1 MKRATSGP
9 TEPTELPE
17 RLAPARPRDLPEPP
31 GAALRRPVLSVTGDE
46 RRRRSD
52 LVATEEPLEVRVVA
66 EERGRRVKH
75 SVAVTMRTP
84 GHDRELAAGFLFT
97 EGVVSGGDAI
107 WKIAHCET
115 GPAESAG
122 NVVEVFL
129 APEVEF
135 DPARFTRNVYTT
147 SSCGVCGKTSLEL
160 LKVVCPAPPRGD
172 FRVSAATLAALPAKL
187 RDAQPV
193 FERTGGLHA
202 SGLFSPEGEL
212 LLLREDVGRHN
223 ALDKV
228 IGALLLEDRLPAS
241 DTLVLVSGRAS
252 YELVQKAV
260 MAGIPALVAV
270 GAPSSLAVTTAHELG
285 MTLVGFLREASFN
298 VYAGE
303 ERMGP

>member
-1 MKRATSGP
+1 M
-9 TEPTELPE
+9 
-17 RLAPARPRDLPEPP
+17 
-31 GAALRRPVLSVTGDE
+31 
-46 RRRRSD
+46 
-52 LVATEEPLEVRVVA
+52 
-66 EERGRRVKH
+66 
-75 SVAVTMRTP
+75 
-84 GHDRELAAGFLFT
+84 
-97 EGVVSGGDAI
+97 
-107 WKIAHCET
+107 
-115 GPAESAG
+115 
-122 NVVEVFL
+122 VEVFL

-160 LKVVCPAPPRGD
+160 LQTACPAPPRGD
-172 FRVSAATLAALPAKL
+172 FRVGAATLAALPAKL
-187 RDAQPV
+187 REAQPV

-260 MAGIPALVAV
+260 MAGIPVLVAV
-270 GAPSSLAVTTAHELG
+270 GAPSSLAVATARELG
-285 MTLVGFLREASFN
+285 MTLVGFLREDTFN

-303 ERMGP
+303 GRIAK